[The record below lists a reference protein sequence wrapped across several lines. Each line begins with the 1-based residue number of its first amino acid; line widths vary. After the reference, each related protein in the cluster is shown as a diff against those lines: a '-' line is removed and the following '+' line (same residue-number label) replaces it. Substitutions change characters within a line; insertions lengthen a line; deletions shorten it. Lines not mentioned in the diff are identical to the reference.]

1 MSEAGNPPTGHNAAG
16 SVTHHP
22 LASSDH
28 PPGFSSTFT
37 IPQASLAH
45 SPLSTA
51 QNGSARAMVSSGLT
65 QPVHDFLPSNKH
77 QTWSSEGEDET
88 PLQIPEEREP
98 PGYGPPGSG
107 DRRRQTP
114 AASSSRATGN
124 NPAQAGTDLPPGFA
138 GRVVNEQS
146 YLRGSVGMDSDPDT
160 MDLPPGFAP
169 SREPLTPSNQRTQHS
184 DVDQPPG
191 FSQTGMMHLNAPVSA
206 AIAHTPKPAETP
218 ASVKSSATTGRKG
231 RTQASTASSPT
242 SSARASQ
249 LPAAAASVS
258 QAADLPPGFSAS
270 SSPSFHPADRPPNG
284 ILPTRSHG
292 RAPSSRLQITAA
304 GPFLAGIDERPP
316 GFDTA
321 GGGASQVHTQAPQ
334 QQVAGALQPQ
344 RSVQGVSEPQQ
355 LLQQTPQEAAPH
367 GNVSLASAS
376 VSDNHPPGFPAML
389 PLPDPA
395 VQSASKQ
402 WQPSSSQ
409 GNLPSTSAAV
419 GDNLPP
425 GFHAQ
430 SRSPAPAVKSASG
443 RPIHA
448 PKIVN
453 LARLSSAPAA
463 QSSTRQPSPLSAA
476 DDLPPGFPSA
486 ASAASVSHPSSFQPQ
501 SSTPASAAHDVPP
514 GFSTAPLA
522 TAASVNHPSSSQT
535 RPASASPYQVVDG
548 QSGWDT
554 DETKPAASTHHPQSH
569 GRHAHASAADDDR
582 PPGFLNPTQQ
592 PASASASGSASG
604 ALCPP
609 SSVRSQRQPLL
620 GAPVLE
626 RKVSVTNLPTN
637 AISGVSS
644 AFATDA
650 PVQAERSVTVTKPAA
665 SSRPGPHS
673 TAPTAPH
680 VSSNSK
686 RRSHGQAITQS
697 SAAAAAGDSSPDLPP
712 GFSTMHRSSSTPSR
726 PTVTATVSRATA
738 VQAPGSKV
746 AAEQSASSS
755 AAADL
760 PPGFVRLGAA
770 PQGPVDLP
778 PGFPAD
784 SASAHAP
791 KVSGVPSSSK
801 KEAGRR
807 AQVPL
812 PQSGLQRSDARRKA
826 QTPKVRCILH
836 MHLATT

>member
-37 IPQASLAH
+37 ILQASLAH
-45 SPLSTA
+45 SSLSTA
-51 QNGSARAMVSSGLT
+51 QNGSARAMVSRGLT

-88 PLQIPEEREP
+88 PLQIPEESEP

-107 DRRRQTP
+107 DPRRQTP
-114 AASSSRATGN
+114 AASSSRAAGN

-138 GRVVNEQS
+138 GRVLNEQS
-146 YLRGSVGMDSDPDT
+146 YLRGSVGMDSVPDT
-160 MDLPPGFAP
+160 GDLPPGFAP
-169 SREPLTPSNQRTQHS
+169 SCEPLTPSNHRTQHS
-184 DVDQPPG
+184 NVDQPPD
-191 FSQTGMMHLNAPVSA
+191 FSQTGTTHLNTPVSA
-206 AIAHTPKPAETP
+206 AIVHTPQSAETS

-258 QAADLPPGFSAS
+258 QAADLSPGFSAS

-304 GPFLAGIDERPP
+304 GPSLAGIDEKPP

-321 GGGASQVHTQAPQ
+321 GGGAPQVHTQAPQ

-344 RSVQGVSEPQQ
+344 RRVQGVSKPQQ
-355 LLQQTPQEAAPH
+355 LLKQTPQEAAPH
-367 GNVSLASAS
+367 GNVPLASAS

-389 PLPDPA
+389 PSPDPA
-395 VQSASKQ
+395 AQSASNR

-409 GNLPSTSAAV
+409 GSLPSTSAAV
-419 GDNLPP
+419 GDDLPP

-430 SRSPAPAVKSASG
+430 SRSPAPAVQSASG

-463 QSSTRQPSPLSAA
+463 QSSTCQPLPLSAA

-486 ASAASVSHPSSFQPQ
+486 ASAAPVSHPSSFQPQ

-522 TAASVNHPSSSQT
+522 TAASVNHPGSSQT

-554 DETKPAASTHHPQSH
+554 DETKAAASTHHPQSH
-569 GRHAHASAADDDR
+569 VRHAHASAADDDR
-582 PPGFLNPTQQ
+582 PPGFLNPAQQ
-592 PASASASGSASG
+592 PASASASRSASG
-604 ALCPP
+604 ASCPP

-626 RKVSVTNLPTN
+626 RKVSVTKLPTN

-644 AFATDA
+644 AFSDA
-650 PVQAERSVTVTKPAA
+650 PMQAERSVTVTKLAA
-665 SSRPGPHS
+665 SCLPGPHS

-686 RRSHGQAITQS
+686 RRSHGQAITHP
-697 SAAAAAGDSSPDLPP
+697 SAAAAAGHSSPDLPP
-712 GFSTMHRSSSTPSR
+712 GFSTIHRSSSTPSR

-760 PPGFVRLGAA
+760 PPGFLRLGAA
-770 PQGPVDLP
+770 PQGAVDLP
-778 PGFPAD
+778 PGFPAN

-791 KVSGVPSSSK
+791 KVPGLPSSSK

-807 AQVPL
+807 AQVPV

-826 QTPKVRCILH
+826 QTPKVRLSLSC
-836 MHLATT
+836 T